1 MGRKFGGSGRGVLV
15 RGATA
20 LGEALARGG
29 RVVWDPP
36 ERPRL
41 LVPRE
46 LRPTVEADREAVRAI
61 MERAAV
67 FREQAQRFIREGRGF
82 PFLALPEAKGR
93 DGGCLSAGASVDEAR
108 HFRCPLC
115 MVAVRIALDMLP
127 TPREAGRGDG

>member
-1 MGRKFGGSGRGVLV
+1 MS
-15 RGATA
+15 GATA
-20 LGEALARGG
+20 LAEALARGG

-36 ERPRL
+36 APPRL

-46 LRPTVEADREAVRAI
+46 LRPRVEADRATVRAV

-82 PFLALPEAKGR
+82 PFLHLAEAKLRHGS
-93 DGGCLSAGASVDEAR
+93 CLSCGAPIDEAR

-115 MVAVRIALDMLP
+115 VVAVRIALDV
-127 TPREAGRGDG
+127 EAAPEVPVC

>member
-1 MGRKFGGSGRGVLV
+1 MSA
-15 RGATA
+15 ATA
-20 LGEALARGG
+20 LAEALDRGG

-46 LRPTVEADREAVRAI
+46 LRPHVEADRETVRAI

-67 FREQAQRFIREGRGF
+67 FRAIAERFIREGRCF
-82 PFLALPEAKGR
+82 PFLALPEAKAHER
-93 DGGCLSAGASVDEAR
+93 GCLSCGAPIDEAR

-115 MVAVRIALDMLP
+115 VVAARIALDMP
-127 TPREAGRGDG
+127 PEPGAAP